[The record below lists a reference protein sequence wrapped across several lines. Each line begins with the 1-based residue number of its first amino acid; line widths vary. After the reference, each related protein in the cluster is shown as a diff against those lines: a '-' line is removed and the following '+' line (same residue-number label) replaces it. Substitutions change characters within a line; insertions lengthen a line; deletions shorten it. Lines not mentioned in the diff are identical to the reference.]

1 MGRAFEYRKHRK
13 FARWAKMAKAFT
25 KAGREIAISV
35 KEGGADPDY
44 NPRLRLAIQNA
55 KAVNMPK
62 DRIEAAIK
70 RASDKDSSGYEEIT
84 YQGYGPHGIAIIVDC
99 ATDNTIRTVANV
111 RSYFNKYNGS
121 LGKTGSLDYMFDK
134 KGVFKV
140 NGEGVDVEELE
151 LELIDYG
158 AEEVEKYT
166 DEEDEK
172 EYVMIYTDFVEFGN
186 MQKGIEELKL
196 ELIEAQYVK
205 IPHNR
210 VGLNEDQQKDLGK
223 LLDKFDE
230 DEDVLNVFHNI
241 EDM

>member
-25 KAGREIAISV
+25 KAGREIAMAV
-35 KEGGADPDY
+35 KESGAEIDY
-44 NPRLRLAIQNA
+44 NPRLRLAVQNA

-70 RASDKDSSGYEEIT
+70 RASEKDSGDYEEVT
-84 YQGYGPHGIAIIVDC
+84 YQGYGPHGVAIIVDC
-99 ATDNTIRTVANV
+99 ATDNTTRTVANV
-111 RSYFNKYNGS
+111 RSYFNKYGGS

-134 KGVFKV
+134 KCVFKI
-140 NGEGVDVEELE
+140 NGEDIDVEELE
-151 LELIDYG
+151 FELIDFG

-166 DEEDEK
+166 EEEDEK
-172 EYVMIYTDFVEFGN
+172 EYIMIYADFNDFGN
-186 MQKGIEELKL
+186 IQKAIEEKNF
-196 ELIEAQYVK
+196 ELVEAQYEKNPMNTVK
-205 IPHNR
+205 
-210 VGLNEDQQKDLGK
+210 LDESQQADLDK

-241 EDM
+241 EGM

>member
-70 RASDKDSSGYEEIT
+70 RASDKDSSGYEEVT
-84 YQGYGPHGIAIIVDC
+84 YQGYGPHGVAIIVDC
-99 ATDNTIRTVANV
+99 ATDNTTRTVANV

-140 NGEGVDVEELE
+140 KGEGVDAEELE
-151 LELIDYG
+151 LDLIDFG

-196 ELIEAQYVK
+196 ELIEAQYEKV
-205 IPHNR
+205 PHNTLE
-210 VGLNEDQQKDLGK
+210 LNEEQSKDLNK

-230 DEDVLNVFHNI
+230 DEDVLSVFHNI
-241 EDM
+241 KNM